1 MKIAHLLTLC
11 LALFLAPS
19 QTFAQ
24 SDDLALKSHR
34 AKELMA
40 EGKFVQ
46 SISLYRE
53 LNQAV
58 PNNPGLMLN
67 LGMALHMAGKER
79 EAIPQLEAV
88 VKRDPGVAPAWLFLG
103 AARLR
108 AGQATAA
115 VKALKTF
122 LELQPDHREA
132 REMAASA
139 LLSLDRFDEAAE
151 QYQKLTRQQPESAQ
165 AWYGLGQCYETLSSR
180 TFEELQK
187 TDPDSG
193 YWLALAAESRARDQQ
208 FSSAFYL
215 YRQALEKLPAMRGL
229 HGALANI
236 YQQTG
241 HPDWAEAEQRNEDQL
256 APADCRAQKLE
267 CDFRAAQYAQ
277 ILASAKGTK
286 SPESYYWLSRAYN
299 QLALDAFARLGQLAP
314 SVELHQLKAHIYEN
328 QKRYSEATGEWRQA
342 LRLSPGNRQIQKE
355 LALSL
360 KFSQDYGAA
369 LPLFQELLRQQ
380 PASAELNFLV
390 GDTMLNLQR
399 SEDAIPFLQRAV
411 DHNAKLLTAH
421 KSLARAELAVG
432 KTVEAIPHL
441 RAALATDEDGSLHY
455 QLARAYQAGGQPEL
469 AKQILVS
476 YQKHQHSA
484 EEERKSAEKKV
495 EITPP

>member
-1 MKIAHLLTLC
+1 MKIARLLSLC

-24 SDDLALKSHR
+24 SDDLALRSHR

-40 EGKFVQ
+40 EDKFVQ
-46 SISLYRE
+46 AISLYRE

-88 VKRDPGVAPAWLFLG
+88 VKRDPAVAPAWLFLG

-151 QYQKLTRQQPESAQ
+151 QYQKLTAQQPKSAQ

-193 YWLALAAESRARDQQ
+193 YWL
-208 FSSAFYL
+208 FF
-215 YRQALEKLPAMRGL
+215 
-229 HGALANI
+229 
-236 YQQTG
+236 
-241 HPDWAEAEQRNEDQL
+241 
-256 APADCRAQKLE
+256 
-267 CDFRAAQYAQ
+267 F
-277 ILASAKGTK
+277 
-286 SPESYYWLSRAYN
+286 
-299 QLALDAFARLGQLAP
+299 F
-314 SVELHQLKAHIYEN
+314 
-328 QKRYSEATGEWRQA
+328 
-342 LRLSPGNRQIQKE
+342 
-355 LALSL
+355 
-360 KFSQDYGAA
+360 F
-369 LPLFQELLRQQ
+369 F
-380 PASAELNFLV
+380 F
-390 GDTMLNLQR
+390 
-399 SEDAIPFLQRAV
+399 
-411 DHNAKLLTAH
+411 
-421 KSLARAELAVG
+421 
-432 KTVEAIPHL
+432 
-441 RAALATDEDGSLHY
+441 
-455 QLARAYQAGGQPEL
+455 
-469 AKQILVS
+469 
-476 YQKHQHSA
+476 
-484 EEERKSAEKKV
+484 
-495 EITPP
+495 

>member
-1 MKIAHLLTLC
+1 
-11 LALFLAPS
+11 
-19 QTFAQ
+19 
-24 SDDLALKSHR
+24 
-34 AKELMA
+34 
-40 EGKFVQ
+40 
-46 SISLYRE
+46 
-53 LNQAV
+53 
-58 PNNPGLMLN
+58 
-67 LGMALHMAGKER
+67 
-79 EAIPQLEAV
+79 
-88 VKRDPGVAPAWLFLG
+88 
-103 AARLR
+103 
-108 AGQATAA
+108 
-115 VKALKTF
+115 
-122 LELQPDHREA
+122 
-132 REMAASA
+132 
-139 LLSLDRFDEAAE
+139 
-151 QYQKLTRQQPESAQ
+151 
-165 AWYGLGQCYETLSSR
+165 
-180 TFEELQK
+180 
-187 TDPDSG
+187 
-193 YWLALAAESRARDQQ
+193 
-208 FSSAFYL
+208 
-215 YRQALEKLPAMRGL
+215 
-229 HGALANI
+229 
-236 YQQTG
+236 
-241 HPDWAEAEQRNEDQL
+241 
-256 APADCRAQKLE
+256 
-267 CDFRAAQYAQ
+267 
-277 ILASAKGTK
+277 
-286 SPESYYWLSRAYN
+286 
-299 QLALDAFARLGQLAP
+299 
-314 SVELHQLKAHIYEN
+314 VELHQLKAHIYEN

-484 EEERKSAEKKV
+484 DEERKSAEKKV